1 MNKEERMLETILP
14 NSQEAEMAVL
24 GSMILD
30 RETIGDVLLV
40 LQGDDFYSN
49 VHKDIYEQLLK
60 LYEENSALD
69 ILILKEQL
77 DRAGILDRIGG
88 AEYLIT
94 LAETVPSAA
103 NAEHYAQIVRQKAVL
118 RRLIRTATEIIQESR
133 KNPEDVGQL
142 LDEAE
147 QKIFEIADRG
157 QSSDTESIQ
166 ELLKVTLQKIDSM
179 QQTDAGRI
187 TGIPTRYPDLDEKL
201 DGLHPSEL
209 LIIAAR
215 PSMGKT
221 SFALNIADNVASTGE
236 KRGVLIFSCEM
247 AREQIA
253 QNMLCANAR
262 IDAHRMRRGNL
273 NENDWQELPL
283 AAERLSNA
291 PIFIDD
297 TPGISVMGLRA
308 KARRLCARHGIKV
321 IIVDYLQLLNAG
333 RRVESRQ
340 MEITFI
346 SQSLK
351 HLARELKVPVIALS
365 QLNRAVDSRTDKRP
379 LMADLRESGS
389 IEQDA
394 DVIMFLYRDE
404 YYNGT
409 TPDNQNKAEVNV
421 AKQRNGPTGKIELLF
436 FPQYMRFESKHFIEP
451 RESLHPDEFRL

>member
-1 MNKEERMLETILP
+1 
-14 NSQEAEMAVL
+14 MAVL

-30 RETIGDVLLV
+30 RDAIGDVLLIIKPE
-40 LQGDDFYSN
+40 DFYSA
-49 VHKDIYEQLLK
+49 VHEEIFNELLK
-60 LYEENSALD
+60 LYEQNMALD

-77 DRAGILDRIGG
+77 DRAGILEKIGG
-88 AEYLIT
+88 AEYLVT
-94 LAETVPSAA
+94 LAETVPSSA

-118 RRLIRTATEIIQESR
+118 RRLIRASTDIIQQAR

-142 LDEAE
+142 LDESE
-147 QKIFEIADRG
+147 QKIFEIAERG
-157 QSSDTESIQ
+157 QTSDTESIQ
-166 ELLKVTLQKIDSM
+166 ELLKLTLQKIDSL
-179 QQTDAGRI
+179 QTTDAAGRI
-187 TGIPTRYPDLDEKL
+187 TGIPTGYPDLDEKL
-201 DGLHPSEL
+201 DGLHPAEL

-221 SFALNIADNVASTGE
+221 SFALNIADNVAASGE

-283 AAERLSNA
+283 AAERLSSA

-321 IIVDYLQLLNAG
+321 ILVDYLQLLNAG
-333 RRVESRQ
+333 KRVESRQ

-365 QLNRAVDSRTDKRP
+365 QLNRAVDARTDKRP

-421 AKQRNGPTGKIELLF
+421 AKQRNGPTGKVELMF

-451 RESLHPDEFRL
+451 RENLQPDDFRL